1 MAAEE
6 SNITPIRQSDSA
18 IQFVEISPNVVTTL
32 SQGGWWAIG
41 FQTTVPAVSTVYYG
55 PAKDPVPQYLYKQD
69 SFTREYVTDHNVAVL
84 ANEGTTYDVK
94 IVGYDKGGNPAFYEF
109 RATAQRIEGGGIGGP
124 STPPP
129 EEVVVGPPPGPVDP
143 LTDLWVDNSVT
154 PPVINVRVAGAWTPI
169 TTTVTSEVHVGT
181 TDPTA
186 TEPTTELWYN
196 PTVTMRSVTEDQYA
210 ALQKEV
216 AELRAILSDLRGK

>member
-6 SNITPIRQSDSA
+6 SNITPIRRSDSA

-41 FQTTVPAVSTVYYG
+41 FQTTVPAVATIYYG

-69 SFTREYVTDHNVAVL
+69 SFVREYVTDHNVAVL

-94 IVGYDKGGNPAFYEF
+94 IVAYDHNGNPDFYEF

-129 EEVVVGPPPGPVDP
+129 EEVVISGPPGPVDP
-143 LTDLWVDNSVT
+143 LTDLWVDSSQT
-154 PPVINVRVAGAWTPI
+154 PPVLNVRVGGVWTPI
-169 TTTVTSEVHVGT
+169 TTTVTSEVFVGP

-186 TEPTTELWYN
+186 LEPLTELWYN
-196 PTVTMRSVTEDQYA
+196 PTVTTRSVEDSELQALKTEI
-210 ALQKEV
+210 
-216 AELRAILSDLRGK
+216 AELRAMLMNREK